1 MSKETIKCTDD
12 NIKQIVE
19 EQIELLGNEA
29 DLNHLDVSLVTNMGD
44 MFFES
49 EFNGNISKW
58 SVSSVAFMVGM
69 FYESQ
74 FNGDISKWDVSNVT
88 NMNAMYGNS
97 QFKGDLSS
105 WNVSN
110 VTNMNEM
117 FFGCEF
123 NNDISNWNV
132 SKVVDMGSMF
142 EHSRFSGD
150 LSRWENKPSNYSEIA
165 KRYKAASHKSEKK
178 ESASKNLDNNIKQT
192 FNYKDDLNEY
202 ELNRIN
208 SDYSINEIMV
218 FEKNVEKLTADF
230 DAGVEMYNWE
240 YIDNTFSAG
249 FCPLSYLFLES
260 NNMILSNYNDEN
272 LGFLELKNV
281 PDWIVLRFLTKI
293 AKASDDERNKIFL
306 SSIDIFIENAKYT
319 DKSIAAN
326 IGNVLMLASD
336 LWSEDTSWG
345 EAWDVVKNFSDL
357 CVLEDEAQASIE
369 QWIETYQ

>member
-1 MSKETIKCTDD
+1 
-12 NIKQIVE
+12 
-19 EQIELLGNEA
+19 
-29 DLNHLDVSLVTNMGD
+29 MGD

-165 KRYKAASHKSEKK
+165 KRYKAASQKNEKK
-178 ESASKNLDNNIKQT
+178 ESPSKHLDNNIKQT

-202 ELNRIN
+202 ELNRIK
-208 SDYSINEIMV
+208 SDYSIEEIMV
-218 FEKNVEKLTADF
+218 FEKNVKKLAADLN
-230 DAGVEMYNWE
+230 AGVVMYEWE
-240 YIDNTFSAG
+240 YIDNHFSKG
-249 FCPLSYLFLES
+249 FCPLSYLFLEA

-281 PDWIVLRFLTKI
+281 PDWIVLRFLTKLS
-293 AKASDDERNKIFL
+293 KASDDERNKIFL

-319 DKSIAAN
+319 DESIAAN
-326 IGNVLMLASD
+326 IGSVLMLASD
-336 LWSEDTSWG
+336 LWSDDTSWD

>member
-12 NIKQIVE
+12 NIKETVK

-123 NNDISNWNV
+123 NNDISKWGV
-132 SKVVDMGSMF
+132 SKVMDMESMF

-150 LSRWENKPSNYSEIA
+150 LSKWENKPSNYSEIA

-192 FNYKDDLNEY
+192 FNYKDVLNEY
-202 ELNRIN
+202 ELNRIK
-208 SDYSINEIMV
+208 SDYSIEEIMV
-218 FEKNVEKLTADF
+218 FEKNAEKLTADLN
-230 DAGVEMYNWE
+230 ASVVMYEWE
-240 YIDNTFSAG
+240 YIDTHFSKG
-249 FCPLSYLFLES
+249 FCPLSYLFLEE
-260 NNMILSNYNDEN
+260 NNMILSSENDEN
-272 LGFLELKNV
+272 LGFLERKDI
-281 PDWIVLRFLTKI
+281 PDWIVLRFLRKLSS
-293 AKASDDERNKIFL
+293 ASDSDRNKSYVF
-306 SSIDIFIENAKYT
+306 SISHLIKNAKYT

-326 IGNVLMLASD
+326 IGSILMLASD
-336 LWSEDTSWG
+336 LWSEDTSWD

>member
-1 MSKETIKCTDD
+1 
-12 NIKQIVE
+12 
-19 EQIELLGNEA
+19 
-29 DLNHLDVSLVTNMGD
+29 
-44 MFFES
+44 
-49 EFNGNISKW
+49 
-58 SVSSVAFMVGM
+58 
-69 FYESQ
+69 
-74 FNGDISKWDVSNVT
+74 
-88 NMNAMYGNS
+88 MNAMYGNS

-123 NNDISNWNV
+123 NNDISKWGV
-132 SKVVDMGSMF
+132 SKVMDMESMF

-150 LSRWENKPSNYSEIA
+150 LSKWENKPSNYSEIA

-192 FNYKDDLNEY
+192 FNYKGDLNEY
-202 ELNRIN
+202 ELNRIK
-208 SDYSINEIMV
+208 SDYSIEEIMV
-218 FEKNVEKLTADF
+218 FEKNVGKLTADF
-230 DAGVEMYNWE
+230 DAGVEMYNGD

-281 PDWIVLRFLTKI
+281 PDWIVLRFLTKLS
-293 AKASDDERNKIFL
+293 KASDDERNKIFL